1 MPSKDFI
8 TNTFNNFINLE
19 ELYCDEYAHPIEE
32 NLKRIIKIKILECE
46 FSERPMET
54 KNLYPFVYSLENWI
68 NDIFVH
74 VSQS

>member
-32 NLKRIIKIKILECE
+32 NLKRIIKILTCKG
-46 FSERPMET
+46 PMET
-54 KNLYPFVYSLENWI
+54 KNLYPFVYSLENRI
-68 NDIFVH
+68 NVIFVH